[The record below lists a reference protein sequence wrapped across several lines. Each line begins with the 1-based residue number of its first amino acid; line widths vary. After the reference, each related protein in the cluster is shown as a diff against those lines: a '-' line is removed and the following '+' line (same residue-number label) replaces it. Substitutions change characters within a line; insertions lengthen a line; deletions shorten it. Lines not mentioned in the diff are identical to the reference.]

1 MTNEP
6 QKNQIPDPES
16 VQSESKF
23 ISYQTNKVPWQIH
36 VMFAVFTLCGIIY
49 LVRLAIP
56 DFIRWW

>member
-1 MTNEP
+1 MTHEP
-6 QKNQIPDPES
+6 QKTSIPDPES

-36 VMFAVFTLCGIIY
+36 AMFAIFALCGTIY

>member
-1 MTNEP
+1 MTSETEKSNL
-6 QKNQIPDPES
+6 PDPES

-36 VMFAVFTLCGIIY
+36 AMFVIFTLCGTIY
-49 LVRLAIP
+49 LVRFAVP